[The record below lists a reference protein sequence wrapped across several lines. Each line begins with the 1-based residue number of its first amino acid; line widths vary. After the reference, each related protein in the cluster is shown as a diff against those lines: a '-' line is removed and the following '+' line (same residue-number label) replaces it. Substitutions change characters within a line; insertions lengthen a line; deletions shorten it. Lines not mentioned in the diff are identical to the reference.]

1 MFSMRI
7 RTIILLLVVLTLRTA
22 AAERSAIRLQER
34 VVVQQDGS
42 ADVAVTVTPD
52 ASVGLPFALP
62 FGYGTPSSVQV
73 SDSTLTGLFMLRDGV
88 PVLLIDGR
96 RISPVPLQIMVHV
109 NALTGWSGLKAG
121 EFGNRT
127 VRHEFRNTTP
137 LLISKY
143 EGALLLP
150 EGLTVSSIVSSDPP
164 QTEKDPAAPF
174 EVFVEGRRT
183 GIIIR
188 DSALSL
194 GDVAQ
199 VTFRCKPA
207 GKSPVLLICCSLA
220 GILYLIFFR
229 DVLKDN
235 GNGSPA
241 A

>member
-1 MFSMRI
+1 MRT
-7 RTIILLLVVLTLRTA
+7 RTIILLLFVLALRTTGA
-22 AAERSAIRLQER
+22 GRGSIRLYEHID
-34 VVVQQDGS
+34 VQNDGS
-42 ADVAVTVTPD
+42 ADVAITVTPD
-52 ASVGLPFALP
+52 STVRLPFALP
-62 FGYGTPSSVQV
+62 FAYGTPESMQIP
-73 SDSTLTGLFMLRDGV
+73 DSALTAVFIVRDGV
-88 PVLLIDGR
+88 PVLMIAGTTLRPG
-96 RISPVPLQIMVHV
+96 PLQVMVHIK
-109 NALTGWSGLKAG
+109 ALTGWSGLKVG

-137 LLISKY
+137 LLISTY

-150 EGLTVSSIVSSDPP
+150 EGLTVSSVVSSDPA
-164 QTEKDPAAPF
+164 QTEKEPAAPF

-183 GIIIR
+183 GITIR
-188 DSALSL
+188 SSTLSL

-207 GKSPVLLICCSLA
+207 GKSPVLLICFSLA

>member
-1 MFSMRI
+1 MRA
-7 RTIILLLVVLTLRTA
+7 RMIILLLLVLALRTIG
-22 AAERSAIRLQER
+22 AERGSIRLHER
-34 VVVQQDGS
+34 IDVAENGS
-42 ADVAVTVTPD
+42 ADVAITVTPD
-52 ASVGLPFALP
+52 STVRIPFALP
-62 FGYGTPSSVQV
+62 FAYGTPESIRIL
-73 SDSTLTGLFMLRDGV
+73 DSALAADFLVRDGV
-88 PVLLIDGR
+88 PLLTVAGTTLR
-96 RISPVPLQIMVHV
+96 QGSFQVMVHV
-109 NALTGWSGLKAG
+109 QALTGWSGMKVG

-137 LLISKY
+137 LLIAEY

-150 EGLTVSSIVSSDPP
+150 EGLTVSSVVSSEPA
-164 QTEKDPAAPF
+164 QTEKEPAAPF

-188 DSALSL
+188 DKGLSL
-194 GDVAQ
+194 GDVSQ

-207 GKSPVLLICCSLA
+207 EKSPVLLICFSLA
-220 GILYLIFFR
+220 GLLYLIFFR